1 MIRNTVI
8 ALDLVLGLLALAGG
22 IYLLAGAPRLSKEW
36 LRNTP
41 FKSYAWP
48 GLVVVVLVGGSLIA
62 AAVLLLSGATRGRL
76 VSVEAGVLL
85 VGLTALHLSTAGYR
99 HWFQIAALVAGAVVV
114 GLSLALP
121 APG

>member
-1 MIRNTVI
+1 M
-8 ALDLVLGLLALAGG
+8 LDLVLGLLAAAGG

-41 FKSYAWP
+41 FKSYVWP
-48 GLVVVVLVGGSLIA
+48 GLVVLVLAAGSLITA
-62 AAVLLLSGATRGRL
+62 AILLLSGAALGRL

-85 VGLTALHLSTAGYR
+85 VGLTAIQLSTVGYR
-99 HWFQIAALVAGAVVV
+99 HWLQIAVLAAGVVV
-114 GLSLALP
+114 AGLSLLLP